1 VDPRGLVATTRE
13 SVRAKRECS
22 VGSDVGDF
30 FSKRQSVARPA
41 VTEERIASSERG
53 RPGWAVQGT
62 AFFEAIGRTLARLEP
77 TRPPTTPA
85 VGGGSKPLPWRR
97 KPVSSTADTSW
108 PTCYG
113 KRDAR
118 VGDLVALSLLNN
130 PDARG
135 RIVGA
140 ADDGRPECV
149 LGDFDDPD
157 GRRPRLAVD
166 PGQLLMVIRQAEEGH
181 CADESP
187 A

>member
-1 VDPRGLVATTRE
+1 MRRDA
-13 SVRAKRECS
+13 
-22 VGSDVGDF
+22 GDF
-30 FSKRQSVARPA
+30 VGKRQSVARPA
-41 VTEERIASSERG
+41 AVPSEGVTSSEG
-53 RPGWAVQGT
+53 ERPSWATQGT
-62 AFFEAIGRTLARLEP
+62 AYYKALGRTLSRLEP
-77 TRPPTTPA
+77 TQPLTPA
-85 VGGGSKPLPWRR
+85 PAVVNGAKPLPARR
-97 KPVSSTADTSW
+97 VSTALVADTSW

-149 LGDFDDPD
+149 LGDFDDPN

-166 PGQLLMVIRQAEEGH
+166 AEQLLMVIRQAEGGD
-181 CADESP
+181 CVDEPPS
-187 A
+187 